1 MAKNSISPSQLAILS
16 AVVAIALTKDLNANE
31 ANILGNFL
39 TAVASII
46 LAIASIMPSGNSN
59 EAVQPNTTFNKKS

>member
-1 MAKNSISPSQLAILS
+1 MAKNSVSPPQLAILS
-16 AVVAIALTKDLNANE
+16 AVVAIALTKDLNAKQ

-46 LAIASIMPSGNSN
+46 LAMAPIMPTGNPN
-59 EAVQPNTTFNKKS
+59 ETVQYNTTDNKN